1 MFGKKKKE
9 SPSSA
14 QAGITVPPETL
25 DRIRTMPDRFYL
37 APRTRANRT
46 FIVFGVLII
55 VVGLLVAVALWMW
68 KFGPSAGGPA
78 ATPTP
83 EASAPPVTVP
93 TPSGAPSPS
102 PAPSPTPEIVPT
114 PTPEP
119 SPSPAAS
126 PSAEGASD
134 QDADGLTFNEE
145 RLYGTDPAQGDSDG
159 DGFLDGA
166 EVANGYSPRD
176 AAGKTL
182 VADGTFQFSSIG
194 LSGYRWAYP
203 TSWLSQETNEGGVV
217 SIQLDSQQGEYV
229 AAVISPNPQKLT
241 LRDFLKQQG
250 NLTGGAIP
258 EVVDVKVNG
267 VAGLMWP
274 SPPQFHFPTADG
286 KSVLTLIYLPIG
298 QKNWGFT
305 NTFEGIMTTF
315 GKAP

>member
-83 EASAPPVTVP
+83 EASVTPATVP
-93 TPSGAPSPS
+93 TPVAPLPT
-102 PAPSPTPEIVPT
+102 PSPTPETAPIPT

-134 QDADGLTFNEE
+134 ADADGLTFNEE

-176 AAGKTL
+176 AAGKRL
-182 VADGTFQFSSIG
+182 LDDGSFTAVESSMG
-194 LSGYRWAYP
+194 FRLASPA
-203 TSWLSQETNEGGVV
+203 SWLFEERTEAAITTARIDSRLGDFFTATQRPNVER
-217 SIQLDSQQGEYV
+217 LD
-229 AAVISPNPQKLT
+229 
-241 LRDFLKQQG
+241 LRAWVKQQG
-250 NLTGGAIP
+250 AP
-258 EVVDVKVNG
+258 AVVAVTVNG
-267 VAGLMWP
+267 VAGLKT
-274 SPPQFHFPTADG
+274 SEVPPRYFFLTPEATG
-286 KSVLTLIYLPIG
+286 VVVLEYGAAGERPNFLATFAAVAGSFQWQPPG
-298 QKNWGFT
+298 Q
-305 NTFEGIMTTF
+305 
-315 GKAP
+315 